1 MIPILLLDLNFARQ
15 FDTACNGDDDDRFI
29 GTPKK
34 VIWVFTRHT
43 HISSLLISNRDKNV
57 RKQNNN
63 NNKCNET
70 AHCDDGMHVMHSV
83 SICVCCCCYAFFAV
97 VVVVALL
104 VFHLFLSF
112 SLSLSR
118 FLANICESILL
129 RKTCRARCL
138 WFSFMVTLNSLQNHN
153 SISFGTGA
161 VLHFYL
167 LFAILLLVCCH
178 LVYLFCLCVIPLMPF
193 SFHFGRCA
201 KKKDRW
207 IGLLLCC

>member
-1 MIPILLLDLNFARQ
+1 MKLHIVTTECMSYTQWAYAFAAAVMLFLWLLLLLLLSSF
-15 FDTACNGDDDDRFI
+15 FI
-29 GTPKK
+29 C
-34 VIWVFTRHT
+34 F
-43 HISSLLISNRDKNV
+43 SL
-57 RKQNNN
+57 
-63 NNKCNET
+63 
-70 AHCDDGMHVMHSV
+70 
-83 SICVCCCCYAFFAV
+83 
-97 VVVVALL
+97 
-104 VFHLFLSF
+104 